1 MEITRKF
8 LDIEGII
15 ASKNPT
21 LVKIIPGFVI
31 RYLKRIVH
39 QDEMNGYIYNNR
51 DKFGLDFIEAIFEDF
66 GARIYARCVNRDS
79 RFEIRD
85 ARLEKDETKWVPI
98 NNASHITD
106 LLSRIIKPDGRY
118 IIAANHPLGGLDG
131 MALIDVVGKVRSDI
145 VFPVND
151 ILMNV
156 PGLKPLFIPINKH
169 GRNTENIRIIDETFA
184 SDKVIL
190 YFPAGL
196 VSRKHRGGEIR
207 DLAWK
212 KTFISKAK
220 KYQRE
225 VIPVHIS
232 GQNSNFFY
240 NLANWRKRFGIQAN
254 IEMLF
259 LVDEMVKHKDK
270 PIRIAFGE
278 PIPYETFDK
287 SKTDARWAEEVKEK
301 VYSLADK

>member
-1 MEITRKF
+1 MEITEKF
-8 LDIEGII
+8 LDIEGVI
-15 ASKNPT
+15 ASKNPA
-21 LVKIIPGFVI
+21 LLKIIPGFVI

-51 DKFGLDFIEAIFEDF
+51 DQFGLDFIEAIFKDF
-66 GARIYARCVNRDS
+66 GARIFARCVIRDS
-79 RFEIRD
+79 RFAKEEREWIPVNEAFRIAD
-85 ARLEKDETKWVPI
+85 HLAQ
-98 NNASHITD
+98 
-106 LLSRIIKPDGRY
+106 IIKPEGRY

-131 MALIDVVGKVRSDI
+131 MALIDVVGKVRPDI

-220 KYQRE
+220 KYRRE

-240 NLANWRKRFGIQAN
+240 NLANWRKRFRIKAN

-270 PIRIAFGE
+270 PIRFTFGE
-278 PIPYETFDK
+278 PIPYTTFDK
-287 SKTDARWAEEVKEK
+287 SKTDVQWAEEVKET
-301 VYSLADK
+301 VYALADA

>member
-21 LVKIIPGFVI
+21 LLKIIPGFVI

-51 DKFGLDFIEAIFEDF
+51 DKFGLDFIDAIFEDF
-66 GARIYARCVNRDS
+66 GARIFARIANRDEWIPVNDAS
-79 RFEIRD
+79 RI
-85 ARLEKDETKWVPI
+85 A
-98 NNASHITD
+98 D
-106 LLSRIIKPDGRY
+106 LLSQIIQPDGRY

-220 KYQRE
+220 KYRRE

-270 PIRIAFGE
+270 PIRITFGE
-278 PIPYETFDK
+278 PISYKTFDK
-287 SKTDARWAEEVKEK
+287 AKTDIQWAEIMKEQ
-301 VYSLADK
+301 VYSLSDA

>member
-1 MEITRKF
+1 MEITEKF
-8 LDIEGII
+8 LDIEGVI
-15 ASKNPT
+15 ASKNPA
-21 LVKIIPGFVI
+21 LLKIIPGFVI

-51 DKFGLDFIEAIFEDF
+51 DQFGLDFIEAIFKDF
-66 GARIYARCVNRDS
+66 GARIYARCVIRDS
-79 RFEIRD
+79 RF
-85 ARLEKDETKWVPI
+85 AKEKREWIPV
-98 NNASHITD
+98 NEASRIADH
-106 LLSRIIKPDGRY
+106 LAQIIKPEGRY

-131 MALIDVVGKVRSDI
+131 MALIDVVGKVRPDI
-145 VFPVND
+145 IFPVND

-196 VSRKHRGGEIR
+196 VSRKHQGGEIR

-220 KYQRE
+220 KYRRE

-240 NLANWRKRFGIQAN
+240 NLANWRKRFGIKAN

-270 PIRIAFGE
+270 PIRFTFGE
-278 PIPYETFDK
+278 SIPYTTFDK
-287 SKTDARWAEEVKEK
+287 SKTDARWAEEVKEM
-301 VYSLADK
+301 VYALTDA